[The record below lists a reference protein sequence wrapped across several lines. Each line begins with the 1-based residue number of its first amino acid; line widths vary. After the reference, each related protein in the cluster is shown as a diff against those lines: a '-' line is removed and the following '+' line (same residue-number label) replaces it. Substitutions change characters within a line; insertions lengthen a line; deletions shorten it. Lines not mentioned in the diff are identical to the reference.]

1 MTTEPLRNRNLGI
14 RRVRVADILDHPQ
27 NARRH
32 PGEQVDAFTGAVD
45 QIGWYG
51 YPDVFEHPEFPGQY
65 MLTDGH
71 LRRAWLAERYGQD
84 SEIEVNL
91 TDFTPSD
98 AKMAVLTKDPLAA
111 LAETDSAA
119 LESLMRDVQIA
130 DEALA
135 AMVAGM
141 AEEAGIIPPEETGG
155 GTPDAEP
162 QLDRAEELQRQWQ
175 TCTGQLWEIVGKSG
189 MVHRLL
195 IGDCRNP
202 EDMARLCGADKINVA
217 FTSPPYASQRKYDE
231 SSGFR
236 PIPPDEYIDWWEPVQ
251 ANVRKYLADD
261 GSFFVNIKPHCEDG
275 ERVLYCFDLVLRMK
289 RGWGWR
295 FVDELC
301 WRKAGDGVPG
311 KWPNRFR
318 NAFEPVYHFAPN
330 EGNIKDHYAVAHK
343 SDGVFSYAANKETKK
358 ANTTGSGFETGF
370 KPESGLALP
379 SNVLEI
385 AESADSD
392 HSAAFPIGLPSFF
405 IRAFSDEGDVILD
418 PFMGSGTTCISA
430 ENHGRR
436 SLGCE
441 ISAKYA
447 AVILQR
453 CLDAGMQ
460 PRLLSPV

>member
-1 MTTEPLRNRNLGI
+1 VTDEGMYRLIDGEARRNLI
-14 RRVRVADILDHPQ
+14 EADIGPDTLIPISVT
-27 NARRH
+27 NLS
-32 PGEQVDAFTGAVD
+32 EQ
-45 QIGWYG
+45 
-51 YPDVFEHPEFPGQY
+51 E
-65 MLTDGH
+65 
-71 LRRAWLAERYGQD
+71 
-84 SEIEVNL
+84 
-91 TDFTPSD
+91 
-98 AKMAVLTKDPLAA
+98 AKKALLIADPLSAMA
-111 LAETDSAA
+111 TQDSAA

-141 AEEAGIIPPEETGG
+141 AEDAGIIPPEETTGG
-155 GTPDAEP
+155 GTPDPEP

-175 TCTGQLWEIVGKSG
+175 TCAGQLWEIVGKSG

-231 SSGFR
+231 ASGFR
-236 PIPPDEYIDWWEPVQ
+236 PIPPDEYVAWWEPVQ
-251 ANVRKYLADD
+251 ANVRAHLADD

-275 ERVLYCFDLVLRMK
+275 ERVLYVFDLVLKMR

-295 FVDELC
+295 FVDELA
-301 WRKAGDGVPG
+301 WINAGMPGVYG
-311 KWPNRFR
+311 DRLKNQHE
-318 NAFEPVYHFAPN
+318 AIYHFAAG
-330 EGNIKDHYAVAHK
+330 ECKTRFDAVRH
-343 SDGVFSYAANKETKK
+343 DCERVP
-358 ANTTGSGFETGF
+358 TGSLGSNSEMQGVADPLVDR
-370 KPESGLALP
+370 KPGMALP
-379 SNVLEI
+379 GNVIQLGSVGPSEF
-385 AESADSD
+385 SG

-405 IRAFSDEGDVILD
+405 IRAFSDPGDVILD
-418 PFMGSGTTCISA
+418 PFMGSGTTCIAA

-436 SLGCE
+436 AYGIE

-453 CLDAGMQ
+453 CLDNDMQ